1 MTKVKKCSQCGK
13 EVPQGGTFCPFC
25 GNIININGKVESRE
39 SGRCE
44 VDDDIQKKYRN
55 DINEK
60 LQKQKQLEYQK
71 ENLLKKKKSLGLKI
85 DNYSK
90 IMKKEIR
97 VVNEIKRHRI
107 CQL

>member
-44 VDDDIQKKYRN
+44 VDDDIQKNFIEYNKEL
-55 DINEK
+55 INAR
-60 LQKQKQLEYQK
+60 L
-71 ENLLKKKKSLGLKI
+71 I
-85 DNYSK
+85 DYLS
-90 IMKKEIR
+90 IYFS
-97 VVNEIKRHRI
+97 
-107 CQL
+107 

>member
-44 VDDDIQKKYRN
+44 VDDDIQKN
-55 DINEK
+55 FI
-60 LQKQKQLEYQK
+60 EYHH
-71 ENLLKKKKSLGLKI
+71 LKHIKARLI
-85 DNYSK
+85 DYLS
-90 IMKKEIR
+90 IYFS
-97 VVNEIKRHRI
+97 
-107 CQL
+107 